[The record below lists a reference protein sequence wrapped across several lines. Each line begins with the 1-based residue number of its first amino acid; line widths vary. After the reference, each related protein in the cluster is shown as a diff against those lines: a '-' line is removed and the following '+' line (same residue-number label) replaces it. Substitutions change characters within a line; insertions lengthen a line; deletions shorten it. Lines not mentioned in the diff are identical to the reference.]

1 MNRKLHNTFSALSVA
16 TLLTTACLMT
26 AKPIPDAGSSA
37 ARTQTGTIL
46 AGSAAAAGA
55 DRLVQRAERAGQAA
69 EASAKAVEQA
79 SLARAK
85 AIEARAEALTKQ
97 LEGEQDVG
105 KILGHV
111 VGFTAEVVTETALNA
126 AIEEITSADTAEAS
140 VAPPTPVRKPRQ
152 NRRSLAMPYFSFASR
167 G

>member
-16 TLLTTACLMT
+16 TLLTTACLMA
-26 AKPIPDAGSSA
+26 AKPIPDAGSFATQQIGAVLADSA
-37 ARTQTGTIL
+37 AV
-46 AGSAAAAGA
+46 ADA
-55 DRLVQRAERAGQAA
+55 DRLAQRAERAGQAA

-85 AIEARAEALTKQ
+85 AIEARSETLAKQ